1 MRSNEVLLKRAFIEW
16 FAGMSLAIELSHSI
30 AACTLIVI
38 LGPYIT
44 KYYLFWLL
52 CGSCIYIGI
61 VEFIKKRRSMTTNG
75 ATNGYGKK
83 NKDVLFGRAD
93 ESYQR
98 KFYSFRDNT
107 KRKKLRKFSVL

>member
-1 MRSNEVLLKRAFIEW
+1 MKFLSKCKFIEW

-30 AACTLIVI
+30 AACTLIVT
-38 LGPYIT
+38 LGPYLT

-52 CGSCIYIGI
+52 CGSCIYTGV

-75 ATNGYGKK
+75 ATNWCGKK
-83 NKDVLFGRAD
+83 NRDVFFGRAD

-107 KRKKLRKFSVL
+107 KRKKSRKFSVL